1 MKNAAGIRLKIAK
14 WTVASL
20 IMGSAALG
28 WGYEVKNNEE
38 NGVRVQVTPQILSP
52 NKPARFVIRLNTHSV
67 DLNQDLTI
75 VSELRDEQNRIYKA
89 VKWEGSP
96 PGGHHR
102 SGTLTFSEL
111 KATAGRVTLIIR
123 GVGGVAQRDFSWK
136 IE

>member
-1 MKNAAGIRLKIAK
+1 MKNATGIQLELAK
-14 WTVASL
+14 WMVAFL

-28 WGYEVKNNEE
+28 WAYEVKNSVE

-52 NKPARFVIRLNTHSV
+52 NKPARFLIRLSTHSV
-67 DLNQDLTI
+67 ELDQDLTVI
-75 VSELRDEQNRIYKA
+75 AELRDERNRIYKA
-89 VKWEGSP
+89 LKWEGSP

-111 KATAGRVTLIIR
+111 QATAGRVTLIIR
-123 GVGGVAQRDFSWK
+123 DVGSVAQRDFSWE